1 MMAGGT
7 ICSVRSGRDVS
18 VPSYGSAS
26 DAELATWSAGG
37 DSRAFDEIVVRHG
50 PFVLRATQRMI
61 SDRGTAEDLAQE
73 VMVKAWGQVGRFDP
87 ARARFSTWLYKIAVN
102 HCLDHRRKNLP
113 DQMPEDFDMADPAA
127 RIDEVMETEERDRAI
142 ALALDELPQQQKAA
156 MTLVYD
162 EGLSGA
168 ETARVM
174 GVPAKTVER
183 LLARA
188 REQLRRR
195 LLPDQ
200 NTKEL

>member
-1 MMAGGT
+1 M
-7 ICSVRSGRDVS
+7 
-18 VPSYGSAS
+18 PSYGTAS
-26 DAELATWSAGG
+26 DAELAAWSGGG

-50 PFVLRATQRMI
+50 PFVLRATQRLV

-73 VMVKAWGQVGRFDP
+73 IMVKAWGQVRRFDP

-127 RIDEVMETEERDRAI
+127 GIDQVMEVQERDRAL
-142 ALALDELPQQQKAA
+142 ALALDELPEPQKAA
-156 MTLVYD
+156 MALVYD

-174 GVPAKTVER
+174 GLSAKTVER

-195 LLPDQ
+195 LLPSQ
-200 NTKEL
+200 NAKEL